1 MQKTDDV
8 RARDWKSKRGK
19 AVAVNLEGKH
29 LVGPHRTGT
38 TVLSAC
44 IIQTS
49 PLLYFTLPSLSHVNE
64 PRHQGWLA
72 GWLAGGEAG
81 GLGEARESDKGG
93 GETHWNKTDT

>member
-1 MQKTDDV
+1 M
-8 RARDWKSKRGK
+8 
-19 AVAVNLEGKH
+19 AVNLEGKH

-49 PLLYFTLPSLSHVNE
+49 PLLSFTLSSLSHVNE

-72 GWLAGGEAG
+72 GGEAG
-81 GLGEARESDKGG
+81 GLGDERESDEGG
-93 GETHWNKTDT
+93 GDTLEQDCYLR

>member
-1 MQKTDDV
+1 M
-8 RARDWKSKRGK
+8 
-19 AVAVNLEGKH
+19 AVNLEGKH

-49 PLLYFTLPSLSHVNE
+49 PLLYSTLPSLSHVNE
-64 PRHQGWLA
+64 PRHQCWR
-72 GWLAGGEAG
+72 AGGEAG
-81 GLGEARESDKGG
+81 GFGEARESDKW